1 MKQCSRCKKVKS
13 RFDFY
18 KDRTTLD
25 GLRPSCIACRKESF
39 EFITREFKFGERKYL
54 LTEIKICSSCKKE
67 KKREEFH
74 RKTCAIDGL
83 CESCKT
89 CRKQQHQRLLEKRRD
104 SNLQNTRKRRAR
116 KRDNGSTGFTK
127 AHLVL
132 LQEKQGATCPYCAT
146 YRQGQ
151 RPHRISLSR
160 RASYHIDHVVPI
172 AKGGTHDITNLI
184 LCCPECNLKKQAA
197 AAPVPVQT
205 LLPLQNLQPRRIS

>member
-1 MKQCSRCKKVKS
+1 MSHLVIDQNMKQCSRCKKVKS

-160 RASYHIDHVVPI
+160 RASYHFVRRLGVMPSPRIGRWI
-172 AKGGTHDITNLI
+172 RCFGGSGCAPHGCRCRNSPKRRRERHD
-184 LCCPECNLKKQAA
+184 
-197 AAPVPVQT
+197 
-205 LLPLQNLQPRRIS
+205 